1 MIDSHR
7 ISISVVP
14 ALTLRHAHI
23 APPPQGGRAIAFG
36 KDVPFFLSPRGE
48 EGTQRV
54 SDGKVRGSFRRRIC
68 FRKQREICAPPSPSH
83 AFGAGPSLSPMGR
96 GDIGAS
102 VKCNRPALQGGR
114 GLARCTEQRSTF
126 PLPLDEGGSGWGCLG
141 ARALPCY
148 TRRGQD

>member
-36 KDVPFFLSPRGE
+36 NDVPFFLSPRGE

-54 SDGKVRGSFRRRIC
+54 SDGKVRGSFRRRVC
-68 FRKQREICAPPSPSH
+68 FRKQRESCAPPSPSH
-83 AFGAGPSLSPMGR
+83 ACGAGPPERLSKGLSPMGR

-102 VKCNRPALQGGR
+102 VKCNRPAQGGR
-114 GLARCTEQRSTF
+114 S
-126 PLPLDEGGSGWGCLG
+126 
-141 ARALPCY
+141 
-148 TRRGQD
+148 

>member
-36 KDVPFFLSPRGE
+36 KDVPFFLAPGGE

-54 SDGKVRGSFRRRIC
+54 SDGKVRGSFRRRVC
-68 FRKQREICAPPSPSH
+68 FRKQRESCAPPSPSR
-83 AFGAGPSLSPMGR
+83 ACGAGPSLSPMGR

-102 VKCNRPALQGGR
+102 VKCNCPAR
-114 GLARCTEQRSTF
+114 
-126 PLPLDEGGSGWGCLG
+126 EGGGGMQRVLRESPSL
-141 ARALPCY
+141 
-148 TRRGQD
+148 

>member
-54 SDGKVRGSFRRRIC
+54 SDGKVRGSFRRRVC

-83 AFGAGPSLSPMGR
+83 ACGAGPPERLSKGLSPLGR

-102 VKCNRPALQGGR
+102 VKCNRPGRGGR
-114 GLARCTEQRSTF
+114 S
-126 PLPLDEGGSGWGCLG
+126 
-141 ARALPCY
+141 
-148 TRRGQD
+148 